1 MTSLN
6 IAAADTATLLA
17 FYNEHA
23 ERPLKA
29 FRNRAQA
36 EERVAALIQEHT
48 PEDVVD
54 VTPEPEAEAEAGP
67 SLLSSLVGQVT
78 ADPTPEPEPED
89 NTVSLASLCAELQ
102 VVPRIARRRLRKAL
116 GNLVEG
122 RWEWDAEDENLLA
135 TVRSIIQ
142 GAKVET
148 VTAATDEE

>member
-36 EERVAALIQEHT
+36 EQKVAALIQEHT
-48 PEDVVD
+48 PEDSVD
-54 VTPEPEAEAEAGP
+54 VTPTGP

-78 ADPTPEPEPED
+78 AEPTPEPEPED
-89 NTVSLASLCAELQ
+89 NTVSLAALCAELQ

-116 GNLVEG
+116 GNLQEG
-122 RWEWDAEDENLLA
+122 RWEWDAEDDCLLA
-135 TVRSIIQ
+135 QIRSIIR
-142 GAKVET
+142 GAPANT